1 MNIQHLNRDG
11 SMGIGLMIVF
21 VALILAASIS
31 TAVIMKQ
38 AEDVS
43 EKGESVS
50 SGITDSINKRMEL
63 VGAWVAGGVD
73 CSAELFQHGG
83 FGGWSVVFDVGDYDR
98 AAMEALGATDND
110 ASSIKVEE
118 GCNIVMYEGESFD
131 GTWEAH
137 FGAGDHT
144 LASIEAAG
152 GGNDEISSISVMSF
166 SLVLFLELGPGSP
179 PILVDDVSTST
190 VCGNGDTVSIDYSLI
205 VDSGARLI
213 GNTNT
218 LGADAN
224 IALGETIT
232 DEMIVRVEMAFNQC
246 VPNIGFRLPLDI
258 NVNYGAITSYILPI
272 GSDEIG
278 YDLMHQPW

>member
-1 MNIQHLNRDG
+1 MDYRTLDRDG

-31 TAVIMKQ
+31 TGVIMKQ
-38 AEDVS
+38 AEDIS
-43 EKGESVS
+43 EKGDSVS
-50 SGITDSINKRMEL
+50 NGISDSINKRMEL
-63 VGAWVAGGVD
+63 TGAWVAGGVD
-73 CSAELFQHGG
+73 CSAELFQHSG
-83 FGGWSVVFDVGDYDR
+83 FSGWSVVFGVGDYDR

-110 ASSIKVEE
+110 ASSIRVEE

-131 GTWEAH
+131 GSWVTY
-137 FGAGDHT
+137 FGAGDHA
-144 LASIEAAG
+144 LSSIIAAG
-152 GGNDEISSISVMSF
+152 GANDQISSISVMSF

-190 VCGNGDTVSIDYSLI
+190 VCANGDKVSVDYSLI

-213 GNTNT
+213 ENTNT
-218 LGADAN
+218 LGVEAN
-224 IALGETIT
+224 IVLGEIIT
-232 DEMIVRVEMAFNQC
+232 DEMTVRVEMAFDQC
-246 VPNIGFRLPLDI
+246 VPNIGFRMPLDI

-272 GSDEIG
+272 SSDEIG

>member
-1 MNIQHLNRDG
+1 VNLQYPNRDG

-43 EKGESVS
+43 EKGDSVS
-50 SGITDSINKRMEL
+50 SGISDSINKRMEL
-63 VGAWVAGGVD
+63 VGAWVAGGID
-73 CSAELFQHGG
+73 CSAELFQHAG

-137 FGAGDHT
+137 FGAGDHA
-144 LASIEAAG
+144 LGSIEAAG
-152 GGNDEISSISVMSF
+152 GANDQISSISVMSF

-213 GNTNT
+213 ENTNT

-232 DEMIVRVEMAFNQC
+232 DEMTVRVEMAFDQC

>member
-1 MNIQHLNRDG
+1 MNLKHLNRDG
-11 SMGIGLMIVF
+11 SMGLGLMIVF

-63 VGAWVAGGVD
+63 VGAWVAGGID
-73 CSAELFQHGG
+73 CSAELFQHAG

-137 FGAGDHT
+137 FGAGDHA
-144 LASIEAAG
+144 LGSIEAAG
-152 GGNDEISSISVMSF
+152 GANDQISSISVMSF

-213 GNTNT
+213 ENTNT

-232 DEMIVRVEMAFNQC
+232 DEMTVRVEMAFDQC

>member
-1 MNIQHLNRDG
+1 
-11 SMGIGLMIVF
+11 MGIGLMIVF

-63 VGAWVAGGVD
+63 VGAWVAGGID
-73 CSAELFQHGG
+73 CSAELFQHAG

-137 FGAGDHT
+137 FGAGDHA
-144 LASIEAAG
+144 LGSIEAAG
-152 GGNDEISSISVMSF
+152 GANDQISSISVMSF

-213 GNTNT
+213 ENTNT

-232 DEMIVRVEMAFNQC
+232 DEMTVRVEMAFNQC

>member
-1 MNIQHLNRDG
+1 MFPDPRTEKG

-31 TAVIMKQ
+31 TTVIMKQ
-38 AEDVS
+38 AEDIS
-43 EKGESVS
+43 EKGDSVS
-50 SGITDSINKRMEL
+50 NGISDSINKRVEL
-63 VGAWVAGGVD
+63 VGAWIAGGID
-73 CSAELFQHGG
+73 CSAELFQHST

-98 AAMEALGATDND
+98 TAMEALGATDND

-118 GCNIVMYEGESFD
+118 GCNIIMYEGESFD
-131 GTWEAH
+131 GTWIAY

-152 GGNDEISSISVMSF
+152 GANDQISSISVMSF
-166 SLVLFLELGPGSP
+166 SLVLFLELGVGSSSV
-179 PILVDDVSTST
+179 LVDDISTST
-190 VCGNGDTVSIDYSLI
+190 VCANGDSLGVDYSLI

-218 LGADAN
+218 LGEDAN
-224 IALGETIT
+224 IALGEVIT
-232 DEMIVRVEMAFNQC
+232 DKMTVRVEMAFNLC
-246 VPNIGFRLPLDI
+246 VPNIDFRLPLDI
-258 NVNYGAITSYILPI
+258 NVNYGATTSYTLPI

>member
-1 MNIQHLNRDG
+1 MNLKHLNRDG

-63 VGAWVAGGVD
+63 VGAWVAGGID
-73 CSAELFQHGG
+73 CSAELFQHAG

-137 FGAGDHT
+137 FGAGDHA
-144 LASIEAAG
+144 LGSIEAAG
-152 GGNDEISSISVMSF
+152 GANDQISSISVMSF

-213 GNTNT
+213 ENTNT

-232 DEMIVRVEMAFNQC
+232 DEMTVRVEMAFDQC

>member
-1 MNIQHLNRDG
+1 MNLQHLNRDG

-38 AEDVS
+38 AQDVS
-43 EKGESVS
+43 EKGDSVS
-50 SGITDSINKRMEL
+50 SGISDSINKRMEL
-63 VGAWVAGGVD
+63 VGAWVAGGID
-73 CSAELFQHGG
+73 CSAELFQHAG

-213 GNTNT
+213 ENTNT

-272 GSDEIG
+272 SSDEIG